1 MLENP
6 LLIPSLLGV
15 LIALQLLVLV
25 VLLRLSGR
33 VTRLARRTTNQVPV
47 AGKQLGERKESTTEQ
62 KKSFALFLA
71 EDPARK
77 DLAKKDQF
85 AAFRRWRDE
94 KGMNWK
100 PPGEGE

>member
-6 LLIPSLLGV
+6 LLIPSLLGALV
-15 LIALQLLVLV
+15 VLQLLVLV

-33 VTRLARRTTNQVPV
+33 VTRLSRRTAEPGQPATRE
-47 AGKQLGERKESTTEQ
+47 LGERKESSADQ

-71 EDPARK
+71 EDPARA
-77 DLAKKDQF
+77 LLPKKEQF
-85 AAFRRWRDE
+85 AAFRRWREE

-100 PPGEGE
+100 SPEAQS

>member
-6 LLIPSLLGV
+6 LLIPSLLGA
-15 LIALQLLVLV
+15 LIVLQLVVLV

-33 VTRLARRTTNQVPV
+33 VTRLSRRTAPQAAV
-47 AGKQLGERKESTTEQ
+47 AGKELGERKESTTEQ

-77 DLAKKDQF
+77 DLPKKDQF
-85 AAFRRWRDE
+85 AAFRRWREE

-100 PPGEGE
+100 SPGEGE